1 MFPENHH
8 HPPLLNLDLQR
19 ERQPHEHFL
28 FPLAIKPCR
37 SIAAILLFIL
47 AFHTPSLKSNF
58 MIFWREF
65 SIPKEKASL
74 LPIIFA
80 PSGRMIRRQRGT
92 RTSPVESLV
101 SLLTFLSITSTFV
114 LEARFSGRL
123 LVYPWAPTVH
133 LCWLIS
139 YFIPLS
145 TILWSKQ

>member
-1 MFPENHH
+1 MWVLGTF
-8 HPPLLNLDLQR
+8 
-19 ERQPHEHFL
+19 
-28 FPLAIKPCR
+28 
-37 SIAAILLFIL
+37 LLFIL

-114 LEARFSGRL
+114 LEARSVYFELKCINYRNPYPYWVTIFSRDWEYLQHTDLNSAPLYRTSESTALFNYFLRL
-123 LVYPWAPTVH
+123 
-133 LCWLIS
+133 
-139 YFIPLS
+139 
-145 TILWSKQ
+145 K

>member
-1 MFPENHH
+1 MQN
-8 HPPLLNLDLQR
+8 DI
-19 ERQPHEHFL
+19 FL
-28 FPLAIKPCR
+28 FYFIHFFF
-37 SIAAILLFIL
+37 IFIL
-47 AFHTPSLKSNF
+47 AFQTPSLKSNF

-65 SIPKEKASL
+65 LILKEKASL

-92 RTSPVESLV
+92 RNSPVESLV

-133 LCWLIS
+133 LCWLNSSLIIQLTVFT
-139 YFIPLS
+139 YLN
-145 TILWSKQ
+145 W